1 MVCHFASKVN
11 SVIFQADNFDAPS
24 SHLCCGQPF
33 AVLMLF
39 PLYSDHYFFVFCFWS
54 SRNLIHTHTHTSSGT
69 SSKVYRFFIIS
80 SEAVDFVAKMFDK
93 HVTWVWISDAF
104 ERTHKSYHYAQMCLG
119 ISFSPTFDHNF
130 TSSFIFFSSFPN
142 ANAYFQPNRTHRYW
156 TNR

>member
-54 SRNLIHTHTHTSSGT
+54 SRNIIHTHTHHLAHQAKCIDSSLYHQRLLISLRKCLTNMLHGCELVMLLSAHT
-69 SSKVYRFFIIS
+69 NHIIML
-80 SEAVDFVAKMFDK
+80 KC
-93 HVTWVWISDAF
+93 VWAFLFRLHSITISLL
-104 ERTHKSYHYAQMCLG
+104 R
-119 ISFSPTFDHNF
+119 SF
-130 TSSFIFFSSFPN
+130 FFSSSPN
-142 ANAYFQPNRTHRYW
+142 ANAYLQPNRTHRYW